1 MKENENKKTVVKVTE
16 GTLKDT
22 DNQTESTQNKL
33 ERFKKPLIFGLMGI
47 VFFGCMYLIFKP
59 SEDQKTLETIGLN
72 DVVPQASGSGLP
84 DDKGKAYEQE
94 LLQQKDQEKRSALTT
109 LADYWNTEEKL
120 SPNISLSEKES
131 NVFGNSKKIEN
142 TSNSH
147 LNSYQSAQGT
157 LNSFYEKDNS
167 ETQEL
172 RRQLEELKKEL
183 AEKDIPKPP
192 TVDDQLALMEKSYQM
207 AAKYL
212 PGSNLNNNDL
222 PQVTSTNTTD
232 KSAIKTSSKESF
244 VPLISK
250 SKNTV
255 SSLYREPTDGEFL
268 NNWSEDRNR
277 EFYSPIVQKETA
289 QPKNSIKAMVLET
302 QTIISDTGVRLRL
315 LESAQSSGRIIPQ
328 GTLVSAVAKLQAGRL
343 QLKVSSI
350 EMEGTIIPVDLTIYD
365 LDGQP
370 GLYIPYSPEMNAAS
384 EMAANMSQTSGSSLM
399 LTQSAGQQVAADLS
413 RGVIQGISG
422 YFSKKARTPKVTLKA
437 GHQVFL
443 VSKN

>member
-22 DNQTESTQNKL
+22 DNQQENAQNKL

-59 SEDQKTLETIGLN
+59 SEDKQTIENIGLN

-109 LADYWNTEEKL
+109 LSDYWNVEEKTNPPIT
-120 SPNISLSEKES
+120 SISEEN
-131 NVFGNSKKIEN
+131 NVFGNNKKNEIAV
-142 TSNSH
+142 NSH
-147 LNSYQSAQGT
+147 INSYQSAQGT
-157 LNSFYEKDNS
+157 LNSFYENDNS
-167 ETQEL
+167 ETKEL

-183 AEKDIPKPP
+183 GEKDIPKPP
-192 TVDDQLALMEKSYQM
+192 TVDDQLVLMEKSYQM

-212 PGSNLNNNDL
+212 PSNNLNNNDL
-222 PQVTSTNTTD
+222 PQVTSTNNID
-232 KSAIKTSSKESF
+232 KTAIKTSPKEAF
-244 VPLISK
+244 VALISE

-255 SSLYREPTDGEFL
+255 SSLYREPADSDFIADL
-268 NNWSEDRNR
+268 SELRNR
-277 EFYSPIVQKETA
+277 EFYSPIVQKETV

-302 QTIISDTGVRLRL
+302 QTIVSDTGVRLRL
-315 LESAQSSGRIIPQ
+315 LESAQTSERVIPK
-328 GTLVSAVAKLQAGRL
+328 GTHVTAVAKLQAGRL
-343 QLKVSSI
+343 QLKINSI
-350 EMEGTIIPVDLTIYD
+350 ELEGMIVPVDLTIYD
-365 LDGQP
+365 LDGQQ

-422 YFSKKARTPKVTLKA
+422 YFSKKARTQKVTLKA

-443 VSKN
+443 VSKK